1 MKNLFPRHAGTGVI
15 ALIICGVLLLSL
27 SGYANPIVNNSLQP
41 FVDFQT
47 WISTR
52 FTAIYDFFTVPRDV
66 ASLRQRNLEQ
76 EAEISRLQTQII
88 ELQQEIN
95 VSKVLYALLDF
106 ARENPENQ
114 YIASSVIGRDPSPF
128 LHYVIINH
136 GSDSGIR
143 HGMPVVTQNGLV
155 GTIDAVTAGAAR
167 VQLINDPGSVVNT
180 ILESSKTEVTMAG
193 TVTGEINVS
202 LIPQDLLVLPGEVVL
217 TSGLGGKYPPNIM
230 VGQVIN
236 VQNATNELFQ
246 GASVQPVVDF
256 SNLSVVL
263 VITNF
268 RPLDITPLIPVTAP

>member
-1 MKNLFPRHAGTGVI
+1 MKNQFPRYAGTGVVVLVI
-15 ALIICGVLLLSL
+15 AGILLLSL
-27 SGYANPIVNNSLQP
+27 SGYANPLVNNTLQP
-41 FVDFQT
+41 FVNFQT

-88 ELQQEIN
+88 ELQQQIN
-95 VSKVLYALLDF
+95 ESKVLYALLDF

-136 GSDSGIR
+136 GSDSGIK

-155 GTIDAVTAGAAR
+155 GTVDAVTAGAAR
-167 VQLINDPGSVVNT
+167 IQLINDPGSIVNT
-180 ILESSKTEVTMAG
+180 ILETSKTEVTMSG
-193 TVTGEINVS
+193 SVTGEINVS
-202 LIPQDLLVLPGEVVL
+202 LIPQDLQVLPGEVVL
-217 TSGLGGKYPPNIM
+217 TSGLGGKYPANIL
-230 VGQVIN
+230 VGQIISI
-236 VQNATNELFQ
+236 QQATNELFQ
-246 GASVQPVVDF
+246 GASLQPVVDF

-268 RPLDITPLIPVTAP
+268 RPLDITPLIPIPAQ